1 MTINATLCYLR
12 RHNQTLMLCRNKK
25 TNDIHHGKWN
35 GLGGKFEP
43 GETPEECAIREIRE
57 ESGLIVKNPE
67 LRGVITFPLFDGR
80 NDWLVF
86 VFVAP
91 SFDGDLIESAEGDLA
106 WIPDSDLLK
115 LPLWDGD
122 RIFLPWLEQHHFFSA
137 KFVYSNG
144 KLLEHSVVFYQ

>member
-12 RHNQTLMLCRNKK
+12 RCNQTLMLCRNKK
-25 TNDIHHGKWN
+25 ANDIHQGKWN

-57 ESGLIVKNPE
+57 ESGLIVRNPV
-67 LRGVITFPLFDGR
+67 LRGIISFPLFDRR

-86 VFVAP
+86 VFVV
-91 SFDGDLIESAEGDLA
+91 SDFDGDLIESAEGDLE
-106 WIPDSDLLK
+106 WIPDCDLLK

-122 RIFLPWLEQHHFFSA
+122 RIFLPWLENDHFFSA
-137 KFVYSNG
+137 KFVYSDG
-144 KLLEHSVVFYQ
+144 RLLEHSVVFYP